1 MSQLYVYLISSL
13 PSLFFGS
20 KPPFLFESFAQK
32 CREFIPEKEADIVA
46 SLNSDKIKEQELS
59 TIKRWLEFETVLK
72 NELVKLRAIRKK
84 VGAEKYLRPDGF
96 ALPSVYHA
104 AEAAQRNP
112 SPLEGERILSEAK
125 WKFLDELAIGHY
137 FDLDFLVCYG
147 LKLIIL
153 ERWEM
158 IDKADKA
165 ALLDQM
171 TSRG

>member
-1 MSQLYVYLISSL
+1 MTQLYVYLISSL
-13 PSLFFGS
+13 PMLFFGS
-20 KPPFLFESFAQK
+20 KPPFSFESFVQK
-32 CREFIPEKEADIVA
+32 CRELIPSEDADIIA
-46 SLNSDKIKEQELS
+46 GLNSDGLKEKKIF
-59 TIKRWLEFETVLK
+59 TIRRWLDFETVLK

-84 VGAEKYLRPDGF
+84 VNAEKYLRPDGA
-96 ALPSVYHA
+96 ALPSVYHIS
-104 AEAAQRNP
+104 EAAQRNP

-158 IDKADKA
+158 INKADKA